1 MAGSWIGTAVG
12 AAAGVLITSMVDG
25 TGKYHLALGAALGA
39 AAGYYLLGLLGV
51 P

>member
-12 AAAGVLITSMVDG
+12 GAAGVIVVSMVDG
-25 TGKYHLALGAALGA
+25 TGKYHLALGAAVGA
-39 AAGYYLLGLLGV
+39 AIGYYLLGLLGV